1 MFGALKRIFLRGESE
16 VTAMEYS
23 LIAALVSVASIIA
36 LANLGASIS
45 LMHQTV
51 SNSVASTSQ

>member
-1 MFGALKRIFLRGESE
+1 MFGAFKRIIRGESGA
-16 VTAMEYS
+16 TAMEYS

-45 LMHQTV
+45 LMHQGV
-51 SNSVASTSQ
+51 SNTVASTSQ

>member
-1 MFGALKRIFLRGESE
+1 MFGAFKRILRGETGAS
-16 VTAMEYS
+16 AMEYS

-45 LMHQTV
+45 LMHQGG
-51 SNSVASTSQ
+51 SNTVASTSQQ